1 MLGLKKFNEVSQS
14 QNTMY
19 YLIVSEKKG
28 LYYETFDD
36 KESLEEHINA
46 KKRFFHK
53 KFNSNQAY
61 IVRGE
66 EIFTARKQLDE
77 EKNS

>member
-1 MLGLKKFNEVSQS
+1 
-14 QNTMY
+14 MY
-19 YLIVSEKKG
+19 FLIVSEKKG

-36 KESLEEHINA
+36 KESLEEHINSR
-46 KKRFFHK
+46 KRFFHK

-66 EIFTARKQLDE
+66 DIFTARKQLDDE
-77 EKNS
+77 NDS

>member
-1 MLGLKKFNEVSQS
+1 
-14 QNTMY
+14 MY

-36 KESLEEHINA
+36 KELLEEHINSR
-46 KKRFFHK
+46 KRFFHK
-53 KFNSNQAY
+53 KFNNNQAY

-66 EIFTARKQLDE
+66 EIFTVKKQLDD
-77 EKNS
+77 EKDF